1 MRNANKCTHCD
12 LKEKKFFGESEKT
25 GTTSFGFGCK
35 KAWKERGEER
45 AVSGSVVSSTYLT
58 MSRMIMTLLE
68 EEEKK
73 QRLSEITLSPQLLF
87 SSLLSNDPFPQ
98 GS

>member
-12 LKEKKFFGESEKT
+12 LKEKKFFGESEKPERRHLALAARRL
-25 GTTSFGFGCK
+25 GK
-35 KAWKERGEER
+35 RGEER

>member
-1 MRNANKCTHCD
+1 MALAARRLGKRGD
-12 LKEKKFFGESEKT
+12 V
-25 GTTSFGFGCK
+25 
-35 KAWKERGEER
+35 ERRAREEAAA

-68 EEEKK
+68 EEKK
-73 QRLSEITLSPQLLF
+73 KLCAERLSEITLSPQLLF